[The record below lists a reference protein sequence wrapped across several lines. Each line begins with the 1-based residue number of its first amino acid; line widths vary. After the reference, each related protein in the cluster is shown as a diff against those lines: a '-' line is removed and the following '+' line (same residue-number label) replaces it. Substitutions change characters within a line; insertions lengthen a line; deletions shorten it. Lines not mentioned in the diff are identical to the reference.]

1 MDFPAAHLS
10 LPMEAVPPSVLRHSV
25 ANCATRSP
33 LSPHCNPF
41 SARYDSLGVF
51 HPSRSVSLASF
62 ANRVSGGDRTAALA
76 RAAGP
81 LFPHSPASRKAG
93 YVCTQRYGPAG
104 PMHRTAGSS
113 AASYA
118 GRNTTLG
125 VRPRT
130 RTGLHGNRVVIT
142 MPLESALSPQ
152 ARVARFPP
160 APTQHWA
167 YQAGTRGFIGVP
179 FRGFLAPPSETDD
192 LTRIL
197 RRRLAPIS
205 ITQI

>member
-1 MDFPAAHLS
+1 M
-10 LPMEAVPPSVLRHSV
+10 LRHSV

-93 YVCTQRYGPAG
+93 YVCTQRHGPAG

-152 ARVARFPP
+152 AQAKPP
-160 APTQHWA
+160 TRNWA